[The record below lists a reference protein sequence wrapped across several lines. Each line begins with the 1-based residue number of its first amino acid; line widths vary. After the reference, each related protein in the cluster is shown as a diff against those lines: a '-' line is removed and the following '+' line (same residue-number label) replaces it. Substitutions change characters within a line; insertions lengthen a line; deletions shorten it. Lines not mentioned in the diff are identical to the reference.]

1 MQRLRRE
8 YAESEPF
15 KYTRVET
22 LFQDDL
28 LRKVKDECMTHLS
41 FTEKETDIY
50 RVSASVT
57 IPRTF
62 SAFTCLPRTG
72 VDILF
77 FSRVDP
83 SPCFAFTFAL
93 FSFN

>member
-1 MQRLRRE
+1 MERLRRE

-15 KYTRVET
+15 KYATVET

-28 LRKVKDECMTHLS
+28 LRKVKDECLTHLS

-50 RVSASVT
+50 RVSAS

-62 SAFTCLPRTG
+62 SAFTSLPRTG
-72 VDILF
+72 VFSHEWLLSIHLRTF
-77 FSRVDP
+77 FSQ
-83 SPCFAFTFAL
+83 
-93 FSFN
+93 